1 MMEQTTQEKLNTAV
15 NPSEDLIL
23 KVTDLNIAFHDHSL
37 PETVVVDVDLQVK
50 EGDMIGIVGES
61 GSGKTMT
68 ALAING
74 LLNRHDIQKKGEIL
88 YKGINLLTCSRTK
101 LRQVQGNDIS
111 MIFQEPMTSLDPVQR
126 IGKQV
131 EEPLRLHEKLTEE
144 EYKARAVEALGLV
157 ELPDPEEIYNRY
169 PHELSGGQRQR
180 VMIAAAMICKP
191 RILIADEPTT
201 ALDVTIQEQIVK
213 LLKKL
218 NQTEKTAIL
227 FISHDLSL
235 VRKLCPKVAV
245 MKDGYVVETGE
256 TEAIFRNPQHPYTKE
271 LIAAIPEI
279 GVKQYEKKSDEI
291 IVSARDLNSYYPARN
306 GKLFGKKKKVH
317 ILKDVSFDLYK
328 GEILGLVGESGCGKS
343 TLSKVLLGMV
353 KDIDGSFTNQD
364 LHPQM
369 VFQDP
374 YGSLNPG
381 KKIGWI
387 LQEPLKNFTNL
398 AENIRE
404 EKAVTM
410 LQKVGLSAELMDRY
424 PNQLSGGQRQR
435 VCIAAALMAEP
446 GFLIADEP
454 VSALDVHIQE
464 QVLTLLKELHDQIG
478 VSILFISHDLRVV
491 YRVCDRVMIMKEGR
505 IVESGITDEVFLHP
519 KEEYTRE
526 LLRTSGF
533 LGKNIV

>member
-1 MMEQTTQEKLNTAV
+1 MEQTTQEKLNTAV

>member
-1 MMEQTTQEKLNTAV
+1 MQENRSK
-15 NPSEDLIL
+15 EMIL
-23 KVTDLNIAFHDHSL
+23 EVKDLNIAFHDHTL
-37 PETVVVDVDLQVK
+37 PETVVVDVDLQVY
-50 EGDMIGIVGES
+50 EGDMLGIVGES

-74 LLNRHDIQKKGEIL
+74 LLNRHDIQKKGEIT
-88 YKGINLLTCSRTK
+88 YKGVDLLTCARNE
-101 LRQVQGNDIS
+101 LRQIQGNDIS
-111 MIFQEPMTSLDPVQR
+111 IIFQEPMTSLDPVQK
-126 IGKQV
+126 IGRQV
-131 EEPLRLHEKLTEE
+131 EEPLRLHEKLSEE
-144 EYKARAVEALGLV
+144 TYKERALEALRLV
-157 ELPDPEEIYNRY
+157 ELPSPEEIYERY

-201 ALDVTIQEQIVK
+201 ALDVTIQEQIVE

-218 NQTEKTAIL
+218 NQNEKTAIL

-235 VRKLCPKVAV
+235 VRKLCSKVAV
-245 MKDGYVVETGE
+245 MKDGYVVEAGD
-256 TEAIFRNPQHPYTKE
+256 TEEIFRNPRHAYTKE
-271 LIAAIPEI
+271 LIAAIPAI
-279 GVKQYEKKSDEI
+279 GVKEYEKKSDEI
-291 IVSARDLNSYYPARN
+291 IVSARNLNSYYPART
-306 GKLFGKKKKVH
+306 GKLFGKRKKVQ

-353 KDIDGSFTNQD
+353 KDTEGSFVNKD
-364 LHPQM
+364 AHPQM

-381 KKIGWI
+381 KTIGWI
-387 LQEPLKNFTNL
+387 LQEPLRNFTDL
-398 AENIRE
+398 SDTICE
-404 EKAVTM
+404 EKARNM
-410 LQKVGLSAELMDRY
+410 LKRVGLSEELMDRY

-435 VCIAAALMAEP
+435 VCIGAALMAEP

-464 QVLTLLKELHDQIG
+464 QVLSLLKELHDQIG

-505 IVESGITDEVFLHP
+505 IIESGVTDEVFLHP
-519 KEEYTRE
+519 KEEYTRQ

-533 LGKNIV
+533 LDENVV

>member
-1 MMEQTTQEKLNTAV
+1 MEQNNPNNSEKELLLEV
-15 NPSEDLIL
+15 
-23 KVTDLNIAFHDHSL
+23 KDLNIAFHDHSL
-37 PETVVVDVDLQVK
+37 PETVVVDVDLQVY
-50 EGDMIGIVGES
+50 EQDMIGIVGES

-88 YKGINLLTCSRTK
+88 YQGINLLTCSRSE
-101 LRQVQGNDIS
+101 LRKVQGNDIS
-111 MIFQEPMTSLDPVQR
+111 IIFQEPMTSLDPVMR
-126 IGKQV
+126 IGRQV
-131 EEPLRLHEKLTEE
+131 EEPLRLHETLTEE
-144 EYKARAVEALGLV
+144 EYKARAIKALAMA
-157 ELPDPEEIYNRY
+157 ELADPEDIYSRY

-213 LLKKL
+213 LLRKL
-218 NQTEKTAIL
+218 NEQEKTAIL

-245 MKDGYVVETGE
+245 MKDGYVVESGD
-256 TEAIFRNPQHPYTKE
+256 TEEIFKNPSHPYTKE

-279 GVKQYEKKSDEI
+279 GVKAYEQKSRERIAYTEHLD
-291 IVSARDLNSYYPARN
+291 SYYPARR
-306 GKLFGKKKKVH
+306 KSIFEKKKKVH
-317 ILKDVSFDLYK
+317 ILKDVSFDLYQ

-353 KDIDGSFTNQD
+353 RDYTGSVKLCD
-364 LHPQM
+364 AHPQM

-374 YGSLNPG
+374 YGSLNPA

-387 LQEPLKNFTNL
+387 LQEPLKNFTDL
-398 AENIRE
+398 SEIDRE
-404 EKAVTM
+404 EKAADM
-410 LQKVGLSAELMDRY
+410 LRKVGLDTLLLDRY

-435 VCIAAALMAEP
+435 VCIAAALMASP

-464 QVLTLLKELHDQIG
+464 QVLELLKELHDKTG

-491 YRVCDRVMIMKEGR
+491 YRICDRVMIMKEGR
-505 IVESGITDEVFLHP
+505 IVESGMTDEVFLHP
-519 KEEYTRE
+519 KEEYTGQ